1 MATFCAD
8 GWLELTILVDGTN
21 TTVVFEKCAM
31 FDFQLRSLHIFKDVA
46 YDANNSVSISV
57 YQMPVITVQGQEWVV
72 SSRCYK
78 VGDNISVHS
87 QETILTP

>member
-31 FDFQLRSLHIFKDVA
+31 FDF
-46 YDANNSVSISV
+46 
-57 YQMPVITVQGQEWVV
+57 
-72 SSRCYK
+72 
-78 VGDNISVHS
+78 
-87 QETILTP
+87 